1 MYKNTVTPMIAMLD
15 HLEVDPKISDAD
27 IETAE
32 SNNCRE
38 LLENDTDASSILAMI
53 WERVRFSQK
62 DGWNFINIFV

>member
-1 MYKNTVTPMIAMLD
+1 MYKNTITPMIAMLD

-53 WERVRFSQK
+53 
-62 DGWNFINIFV
+62 